1 MAKKAKRKSK
11 KKLRII
17 AVSAAGLGLVALLA
31 ASISFGVYKFR
42 HQHIEA
48 GQFRVSDTFLGENLF
63 DSLDLKV
70 ADKAAYPSQP
80 VQLTA
85 DLGTEDGVSL
95 RHFSFTVKDDKLT
108 EYGLVT
114 IPSTPQPVSGYP
126 AIILLHGFSSPRDYN
141 TDTFY
146 LTDMEFYSQ
155 HGFIVFKPDLRGQGL
170 SVASG
175 HSNSAFYSMDYNTDV
190 MSLISAL
197 KQSSIVDKNSLS
209 IWGHSMGAYIGL
221 RAAVLS
227 PDIKNLILLSA
238 PDDSLAK
245 MYATYVPTSD
255 SRDPYAL
262 ETRNEVFS
270 KYHTP
275 NHDQFWRDAS
285 PINLLTRIKA
295 RIQIHVGLDDHT
307 VPPEFSADL
316 DSSLTKDHIDHQYFT
331 YPDGSHSLIPQRDLI
346 WSRSLQLLISS

>member
-11 KKLRII
+11 NKLR
-17 AVSAAGLGLVALLA
+17 VVVVLTGGLTLVVILA
-31 ASISFGVYKFR
+31 ASVSIGVYKFR

-80 VQLTA
+80 VQLTQDVGSENGV
-85 DLGTEDGVSL
+85 DLK
-95 RHFSFTVKDDKLT
+95 HFSFTVKDDNLT

-114 IPSTPQPVSGYP
+114 IPSTPQPAAGFP

-170 SVASG
+170 SVTSG

-197 KQSSIVDKNSLS
+197 KQTDMVDKTNLS

-227 PDIKNLILLSA
+227 PDIKYLILLSA
-238 PDDSLAK
+238 PDDSLPK

-275 NHDQFWRDAS
+275 NHDQFWMDAS
-285 PINLLTRIKA
+285 PINLLSRVKA

-316 DSSLTKDHIDHQYFT
+316 DSALTKEHIEHQYFT
-331 YPDGSHSLIPQRDLI
+331 YPDGTHSLIPQRDMI
-346 WSRSLQLLISS
+346 WSRSLQLLTRP